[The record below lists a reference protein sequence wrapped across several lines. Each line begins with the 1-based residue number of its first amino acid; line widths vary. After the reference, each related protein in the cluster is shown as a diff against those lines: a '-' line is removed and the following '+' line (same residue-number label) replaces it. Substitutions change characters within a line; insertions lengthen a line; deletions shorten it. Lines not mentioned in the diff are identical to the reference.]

1 MPSGTLDVHLTDLTG
16 EPVRNIDIKL
26 SRFAGEP
33 GTGGETMHVAL
44 AGPIQAD
51 DHRHYMSGRRRNH
64 VQDVADAE
72 HYRPYAFFQLILEDR
87 VNTASDLVEF
97 WVHPGDVK
105 DIKAPTFA
113 DLSARARR
121 ILEKAE
127 MTAAKE
133 EDSDLLNLTGEDLY
147 RAAWASSQSVLPE
160 SAHEGF

>member
-1 MPSGTLDVHLTDLTG
+1 MY
-16 EPVRNIDIKL
+16 KM
-26 SRFAGEP
+26 F
-33 GTGGETMHVAL
+33 
-44 AGPIQAD
+44 
-51 DHRHYMSGRRRNH
+51 
-64 VQDVADAE
+64 ADAE

-97 WVHPGDVK
+97 WVKPGDVR

-147 RAAWASSQSVLPE
+147 RQLGPATQSVLPE